1 MNKVSKLLCILV
13 LVFSFFI
20 FACGEEETNDKE
32 NLGFS
37 LPTEESILNK
47 LGENYYF
54 KIVEKIEGFETVKEY
69 YSTKEGYFVSITE
82 DDVNTSYLY
91 LKGVNEFYLGDN
103 KKLTLKDNDDLY
115 EGSYGMDYIGFFEG
129 EKVEKESDLE
139 ITVNGRDV
147 NEYMPFEVLVM
158 DLKQPLELTNNLET
172 FDIECNVTGGGFS
185 GQTGAIRLGITRA
198 LMEYDKENE
207 KNEDS
212 YRKVLKK
219 AGMVTRD
226 PRAKER
232 KKPGLKAARTA
243 PQFSKR

>member
-1 MNKVSKLLCILV
+1 MAKKNEKRTFIGTGRRKSSTARVILTP
-13 LVFSFFI
+13 
-20 FACGEEETNDKE
+20 GTGK
-32 NLGFS
+32 
-37 LPTEESILNK
+37 
-47 LGENYYF
+47 
-54 KIVEKIEGFETVKEY
+54 
-69 YSTKEGYFVSITE
+69 
-82 DDVNTSYLY
+82 
-91 LKGVNEFYLGDN
+91 
-103 KKLTLKDNDDLY
+103 
-115 EGSYGMDYIGFFEG
+115 
-129 EKVEKESDLE
+129 

-172 FDIECNVTGGGFS
+172 FDVDCNVTGGGFS

-212 YRKVLKK
+212 YRKTLKK

-232 KKPGLKAARTA
+232 KKPGLKAARRA